1 MLFTEHHH
9 KVLNV
14 GTDRYL
20 YILLNE
26 WKNQSIKSIKSVL
39 LYFLREIFEDG
50 KVIKGNQA
58 WALSVKCSAWLT
70 TLFLSA
76 APCTDAEKFGIQFF
90 QYLSVETVKLSG
102 HCTLRRFV
110 SGNNVQFRRSK
121 FQGNIYLTFFLLK
134 CVVLYIQDNVSEH
147 TTIRAVSL

>member
-58 WALSVKCSAWLT
+58 
-70 TLFLSA
+70 
-76 APCTDAEKFGIQFF
+76 
-90 QYLSVETVKLSG
+90 
-102 HCTLRRFV
+102 
-110 SGNNVQFRRSK
+110 
-121 FQGNIYLTFFLLK
+121 
-134 CVVLYIQDNVSEH
+134 
-147 TTIRAVSL
+147 